1 MITKDALLYLSKQE
15 SLKNVLTNV
24 SLFKKIT
31 DRFVAGETI
40 EEAAVAVKELNK
52 LKISVTFDHL
62 GEAIKSEAE
71 AEAEVV
77 EYGKILSK
85 IDKDGLNSNVSLKPT
100 QLGLAIDPELG
111 LRNIKR
117 VVEKARAYNNF
128 VRIDMEDTPY
138 TTTTIDMF
146 KKLRQEYDNVGIVIQ
161 SYLYRSKEDIQDL
174 LKCGARIRLCKG
186 AYDEPATVA
195 FPKKADTDKNYVELM
210 KILLESGIYHG
221 IATHDPKMIK
231 ATRDFSKE
239 KNIPKSAYEF
249 QMLYGVRRDLQLKLA
264 GGGYNIRVYVPYGK
278 HWYPYFMRRLAER
291 PANIWFIMKNFFLG

>member
-40 EEAAVAVKELNK
+40 EEAALAVKELNK
-52 LKISVTFDHL
+52 LNISASFDHL
-62 GEAIKSEAE
+62 GEAIKSEEE

-100 QLGLAIDPELG
+100 QLGLSINLELG
-111 LRNIKR
+111 LRNIRR

-128 VRIDMEDTPY
+128 VRIDMEDSQY
-138 TTTTIDMF
+138 TTSTLDMF

-161 SYLYRSKEDIQDL
+161 SYLYRSKDDIEDL
-174 LKCGARIRLCKG
+174 LKCRARVRLCKG

-195 FPKKADTDKNYVELM
+195 FLKKSDTDKNYVELT

-221 IATHDPKMIK
+221 IATHDVKMIK
-231 ATRDFSKE
+231 ATRDFTKE

-249 QMLYGVRRDLQLKLA
+249 QMLYGVRRDLQVKLA
-264 GGGYNIRVYVPYGK
+264 GGGYGMRVYVPYGK

-291 PANIWFIMKNFFLG
+291 PANIWFILKNFFLG

>member
-40 EEAAVAVKELNK
+40 EEAAVAVKELNR

-62 GEAIKSEAE
+62 GEAIKNEAE

-117 VVEKARAYNNF
+117 IVEKARAYNNF

-138 TTTTIDMF
+138 TTATIDMF

>member
-15 SLKNVLTNV
+15 SLKNVLTNI
-24 SLFKKIT
+24 SLFKKVT

-40 EEAAVAVKELNK
+40 EEAAMAVKELNK
-52 LKISVTFDHL
+52 LNISVTFDHL

-100 QLGLAIDPELG
+100 QLDPELG

-161 SYLYRSKEDIQDL
+161 AYLYRSKEDIQDL

-195 FPKKADTDKNYVELM
+195 FPKKVDTDKNYVELM

>member
-62 GEAIKSEAE
+62 GEAIKNEAE

-138 TTTTIDMF
+138 TTATIDMF

-161 SYLYRSKEDIQDL
+161 AYLYRSKEDIQDL
-174 LKCGARIRLCKG
+174 LKCSARIRLCKG

-264 GGGYNIRVYVPYGK
+264 EGGYNIRVYVPYGK

>member
-15 SLKNVLTNV
+15 SLKNILTNV

-40 EEAAVAVKELNK
+40 EEAALVVKELNK
-52 LKISVTFDHL
+52 LNISASFDHL

-100 QLGLAIDPELG
+100 QLGLAINPELG

-117 VVEKARAYNNF
+117 VVEKARAYGNF

-138 TTTTIDMF
+138 TTATIDMF

-161 SYLYRSKEDIQDL
+161 AYLYRSHDDIQDL
-174 LKCGARIRLCKG
+174 LRCNARIRLCKG
-186 AYDEPATVA
+186 AYDEPASVA
-195 FPKKADTDKNYVELM
+195 FPKKTDTDKNYVDLM
-210 KILLESGIYHG
+210 KVLVQSGIYHG
-221 IATHDPKMIK
+221 IATHDPQMIK
-231 ATRDFSKE
+231 ATRDFTKE

-249 QMLYGVRRDLQLKLA
+249 QMLYGVRRDLQTKLA

>member
-15 SLKNVLTNV
+15 SLKNVLTNI

-52 LKISVTFDHL
+52 LNISVTFDHL

-138 TTTTIDMF
+138 TTATIDMF

-161 SYLYRSKEDIQDL
+161 AYLYRSKEDIQDL
-174 LKCGARIRLCKG
+174 LKCNARIRLCKG

>member
-40 EEAAVAVKELNK
+40 EEAALAVKELNR
-52 LKISVTFDHL
+52 LNISASFDHL
-62 GEAIKSEAE
+62 GEAIKSEEE

-100 QLGLAIDPELG
+100 QLGLSINPELG
-111 LRNIKR
+111 LRNIRR

-128 VRIDMEDTPY
+128 VRIDMEDSQY
-138 TTTTIDMF
+138 TTATIDMF

-161 SYLYRSKEDIQDL
+161 SYLYRSKDDIEGL
-174 LKCGARIRLCKG
+174 LKCGARVRLCKG

-195 FPKKADTDKNYVELM
+195 FLKKSDTDKNYVELT
-210 KILLESGIYHG
+210 KVLLESGIYHG
-221 IATHDPKMIK
+221 IATHDVKMIK
-231 ATRDFSKE
+231 ATRDFTKE

-249 QMLYGVRRDLQLKLA
+249 QMLYGVRRDLQVKLA
-264 GGGYNIRVYVPYGK
+264 GGGYGMRVYVPYGK

-291 PANIWFIMKNFFLG
+291 PANIWFILKNFFLG

>member
-62 GEAIKSEAE
+62 GEAIKNEAE

-138 TTTTIDMF
+138 TTATIDMF

-161 SYLYRSKEDIQDL
+161 AYLYRSKEDIQDL
-174 LKCGARIRLCKG
+174 LKCNARIRLCKG

-195 FPKKADTDKNYVELM
+195 FPKKVDTDKNYVELM

-264 GGGYNIRVYVPYGK
+264 EGGYNIRVYVPYGK

>member
-15 SLKNVLTNV
+15 SLKNILTNV
-24 SLFKKIT
+24 SMFKKIT

-40 EEAAVAVKELNK
+40 EEAALAVKELNK
-52 LKISVTFDHL
+52 LNISASFDHL

-117 VVEKARAYNNF
+117 VVEKARAYGNF

-138 TTTTIDMF
+138 TTATIDMF

-161 SYLYRSKEDIQDL
+161 AYLYRSKDDIEDL

-186 AYDEPATVA
+186 AYDEPASVA
-195 FPKKADTDKNYVELM
+195 FPKKVDTDKNYVELM
-210 KILLESGIYHG
+210 KILLQSGIYHG

-231 ATRDFSKE
+231 ATRDFTKE

-249 QMLYGVRRDLQLKLA
+249 QMLYGVRRDFQTKLA
-264 GGGYNIRVYVPYGK
+264 GGGYNVRVYVPYGK

-291 PANIWFIMKNFFLG
+291 PANVWFIMKNFFLG

>member
-15 SLKNVLTNV
+15 SLKNALTNV

-40 EEAAVAVKELNK
+40 EEAALAVKELNK
-52 LKISVTFDHL
+52 LNISASFDHL
-62 GEAIKSEAE
+62 GEAIKSEEE

-100 QLGLAIDPELG
+100 QLGLSINPELG
-111 LRNIKR
+111 LRNIRR

-128 VRIDMEDTPY
+128 VRIDMEDSPY
-138 TTTTIDMF
+138 TTATIDMF
-146 KKLRQEYDNVGIVIQ
+146 KTLRKEYDNVGIVIQ
-161 SYLYRSKEDIQDL
+161 SYLYRSKDDIQDL

-195 FPKKADTDKNYVELM
+195 FPKKADTDKNYIELT

-221 IATHDPKMIK
+221 IATHDVKMIK

-249 QMLYGVRRDLQLKLA
+249 QMLYGVRRDLQVKLA
-264 GGGYNIRVYVPYGK
+264 GGGYGMRVYVPYGK

>member
-62 GEAIKSEAE
+62 GEAIKNEAE

-117 VVEKARAYNNF
+117 IVEKARAYNNF

-138 TTTTIDMF
+138 TTATIDMF
-146 KKLRQEYDNVGIVIQ
+146 KKLREEYDNVGIVIQ
-161 SYLYRSKEDIQDL
+161 AYLYRSKEDIQDL
-174 LKCGARIRLCKG
+174 LKCNARIRLCKG

>member
-62 GEAIKSEAE
+62 GEAIKNEAE

-138 TTTTIDMF
+138 TTATIDMF

-161 SYLYRSKEDIQDL
+161 AYLYRSKEDIQDL
-174 LKCGARIRLCKG
+174 LKCSARIRLCKG

-264 GGGYNIRVYVPYGK
+264 DGGYNIRVYVPYGK

>member
-62 GEAIKSEAE
+62 GEAIKNEAE

-138 TTTTIDMF
+138 TTATIDMF
-146 KKLRQEYDNVGIVIQ
+146 KKLRQEYDNVGIDIQ
-161 SYLYRSKEDIQDL
+161 AYLYRSKEDIQDL
-174 LKCGARIRLCKG
+174 LKCSARIRLCKG

-264 GGGYNIRVYVPYGK
+264 EGGYNIRVYVPYGK